1 MGTFVAAYVIA
12 WAAITGYVL
21 WMGAGQRRLARAV
34 RALQLQLESTEDEER
49 SAAKA
54 A

>member
-12 WAAITGYVL
+12 WVAIAGYVL

-34 RALQLQLESTEDEER
+34 RSLQSQLDSIEDEKP
-49 SAAKA
+49 STAKA